1 MYHEKIIIKAVE
13 KLSVRQGFKTLNVFN
28 RNKKEIIFTDY
39 DMLTGVDWNK
49 KENETDNIQED
60 ENK

>member
-39 DMLTGVDWNK
+39 DMLTGVDWNQ